1 MASPL
6 NLTGAY
12 LSGNLGTLES
22 ESVDVDVERSTKWTD
37 SMSLR
42 EELRDFRLP
51 LDERK
56 ELTSDEGDFCRKGTA

>member
-1 MASPL
+1 M

-12 LSGNLGTLES
+12 LSDELGTLES
-22 ESVDVDVERSTKWTD
+22 ESVDVDVEDSTKWID

-56 ELTSDEGDFCRKGTA
+56 ELTSDEVDFCKKGTA